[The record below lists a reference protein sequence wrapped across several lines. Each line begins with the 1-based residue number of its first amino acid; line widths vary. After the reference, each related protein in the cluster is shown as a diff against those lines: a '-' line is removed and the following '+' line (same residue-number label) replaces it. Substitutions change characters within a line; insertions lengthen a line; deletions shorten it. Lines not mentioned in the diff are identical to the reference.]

1 MISLCSAPA
10 NPSLHNQPPPFAQR
24 LIAWQK
30 RHGRHDLPW
39 QQSRD
44 PYCIWLSEIML
55 QQTQVAAVLP
65 YYQQFLQRFPDLA
78 ALANASLDD
87 VLETWSGL
95 GYYARGRNLHRAAQQ
110 VMREFGGRFP
120 SDPAA
125 LAELPGIGRSTA
137 AAIAVFAFGAH
148 AAILDGN
155 VKRVLCR
162 HAGIEGF
169 PGLPAVEKKL
179 WTLAESLLPH
189 REIAAYTQG
198 LMDLGSG
205 ICTRRQPDCARCPV
219 ASDCRARITSRQE
232 DLPTP
237 RPRPQLP
244 ERTATFVL
252 ITDGRA
258 VLLQRR
264 PPKGLWGGLLV
275 PPEGDPETILGELG
289 FVSQDIHALAELKHR
304 FTHFQ
309 LTLRPVVCLLAVRPA
324 GPKGASW
331 HWQALDALEQ
341 AALPAPVRR
350 ILQDGLTSK
359 K

>member
-1 MISLCSAPA
+1 MISPYSARTTHF
-10 NPSLHNQPPPFAQR
+10 LHSEPTPFAQR

-44 PYCIWLSEIML
+44 PYRIWLSEIML

-65 YYQQFLQRFPDLA
+65 YYQRFLERYPDLSTLA
-78 ALANASLDD
+78 AASLDD
-87 VLETWSGL
+87 VLQTWSGL
-95 GYYARGRNLHRAAQQ
+95 GYYARGRNLHQAAQQ
-110 VMREFGGRFP
+110 VMREFGGCFP

-137 AAIAVFAFGAH
+137 AAIAVFAFGAR

-179 WTLAESLLPH
+179 WVLAESRLPGQ
-189 REIAAYTQG
+189 EVEAYTQG

-205 ICTRRQPDCARCPV
+205 VCLRHRPVCTDCPLSADCIAFVEGRQN
-219 ASDCRARITSRQE
+219 
-232 DLPTP
+232 DLPSPKP
-237 RPRPQLP
+237 RSKLP

-258 VLLQRR
+258 VLLKRR

-289 FVSQDIHALAELKHR
+289 FVSEGAHALPELKHR

-309 LTLRPVVCLLAVRPA
+309 LTLRPVVCPLAVRPT
-324 GPKGASW
+324 GPDHASW
-331 HWQALDALEQ
+331 HWQELGALEQ
-341 AALPAPVRR
+341 AALPTPVRR
-350 ILQDGLTSK
+350 ILQGSLASK